1 MPRKKMSPRDKKI
14 AFVIYIEAKNL
25 EAFDDL
31 EALKD
36 NLCNLIRLD
45 AERREA
51 QKAQTEN
58 DGPDALR
65 YLLDDDQGLNKSKK
79 LGV

>member
-1 MPRKKMSPRDKKI
+1 MPRKKMSPRDKKV

-25 EAFDDL
+25 EAFDNL

-51 QKAQTEN
+51 QKAQIEN
-58 DGPDALR
+58 DETGPSTDEVVARIKDAL
-65 YLLDDDQGLNKSKK
+65 
-79 LGV
+79 